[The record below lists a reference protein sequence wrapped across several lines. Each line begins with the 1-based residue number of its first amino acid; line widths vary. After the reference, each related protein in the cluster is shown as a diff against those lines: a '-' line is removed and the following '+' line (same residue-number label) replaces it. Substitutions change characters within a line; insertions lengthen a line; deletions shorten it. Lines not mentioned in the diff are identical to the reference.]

1 MRSVSTRLGFSF
13 AAVVALF
20 LLVLAGVAFN
30 AVQVMRATE
39 RMTQEAELLKLAD
52 QWLGDVR
59 QNSARSLAVA
69 QSTGPDM
76 LTFFRDAMAATSRST
91 TETQKAFLDKA
102 VTEDAKRL
110 AAEVGRVR
118 TEWLAAREVINA
130 LKAAGDDAGAKS
142 AVASQFVPITQRY
155 VEVTQA
161 LADNQISQMRAIA
174 ADVNARFQ
182 QLFLWAAATAAL
194 GVVIAVL
201 VCWRFVASLKKAIDV
216 AVAAAKRFGSGDL
229 TSDIDVQGEDELA
242 QLQRALN
249 TAQSQ
254 LRALVGTVRGGT
266 DSITVASQEIADG
279 NQDLSSRTEQAASNL
294 QQTAASMEQMA
305 GGISA
310 SAEHAKQANQLAI
323 QASESAQH
331 GGQVVSQVVS
341 TMNGITESSRKIA
354 DIISVIDGIAFQTN
368 ILALN
373 AAVEAARAGE
383 QGRGFAVVASEVRSL
398 AGRSAEA
405 AKEIKALITTS
416 VDRVE
421 QGTELVGK
429 AGESMERIVSSV
441 KRVQDIIADMAAASA
456 EQADGIVQ
464 INAAVSSLD
473 QMTQQ
478 NAALVEESAAAAASM
493 KDQAARLAQVMSAFR
508 VRST

>member
-1 MRSVSTRLGFSF
+1 MRSISARLGLSF
-13 AAVVALF
+13 AAVVVLF

-30 AVQVMRATE
+30 AVHVMRATE

-76 LTFFRDAMAATSRST
+76 LGFFKDAMAATSRST

-102 VTEDAKRL
+102 QTEASKRL
-110 AAEVGRVR
+110 AADVGRVR
-118 TEWLAAREVINA
+118 TEWLAARDAINA
-130 LKAAGDDAGAKS
+130 LKAAGDDSGAKA
-142 AVASQFVPITQRY
+142 AVASQFVPVTQRY

-161 LADNQISQMRAIA
+161 LADNQIAEMRSLAE
-174 ADVNARFQ
+174 DVDARFQ
-182 QLFLWAAATAAL
+182 RLFLWAAATAAL
-194 GVVIAVL
+194 GAFIAIV
-201 VCWRFVASLKKAIDV
+201 VCWRFVASLKSAID
-216 AVAAAKRFGSGDL
+216 ASVAAAKRFGSGDL
-229 TSDIDVQGEDELA
+229 TRDIDVQGHDELA
-242 QLQRALN
+242 QLQQALN

-254 LRALVGTVRGGT
+254 LRALVGAVRAGT
-266 DSITVASQEIADG
+266 DSITVASQEIAEG

-305 GGISA
+305 SGISA
-310 SAEHAKQANQLAI
+310 SADHARQANQLVT
-323 QASESAQH
+323 QASESAQN
-331 GGQVVSQVVS
+331 GGQVVSQVVH

-405 AKEIKALITTS
+405 AKEIKSLITTS
-416 VDRVE
+416 VERVE
-421 QGTELVGK
+421 QGTELVAK
-429 AGESMERIVSSV
+429 AGESMARIVSSV
-441 KRVQDIIADMAAASA
+441 KRVQDIIGDMTAASA
-456 EQADGIVQ
+456 EQADGIAQ

-478 NAALVEESAAAAASM
+478 NAALVEESAAAASSM
-493 KDQAARLAQVMSAFR
+493 KDQAQRLAQVMAAFR
-508 VRST
+508 TQG